1 MDPALGAA
9 SPMPGGNS
17 QGSGLAALPKRDE
30 IPSSRSSMADSA
42 SEMSESDTD
51 AMSLSGSLDSQNEF
65 LIIFR
70 NLRIFGLQS
79 RIDKTKNN
87 Y

>member
-17 QGSGLAALPKRDE
+17 QASGLAALPKRDE

-51 AMSLSGSLDSQNEF
+51 AMSLSG
-65 LIIFR
+65 
-70 NLRIFGLQS
+70 
-79 RIDKTKNN
+79 
-87 Y
+87 

>member
-9 SPMPGGNS
+9 SPMSGGNGN
-17 QGSGLAALPKRDE
+17 QAPGLAALPKRENE

-51 AMSLSGSLDSQNEF
+51 AMSLSGSLLEPAD
-65 LIIFR
+65 LIV
-70 NLRIFGLQS
+70 
-79 RIDKTKNN
+79 
-87 Y
+87 